1 MQDFGYSRFIR
12 EQIDNF
18 DHNTPIVNNN
28 IAAETARKFSI
39 ESRYAQRIVNQNM
52 KRLADQD
59 VITHFAKGVYY
70 KPVMTPFGK
79 SVLNKQEY
87 YYKALTCPKDE
98 HIGYEG
104 SPSVLNTVGLTTVMT
119 VKKNIVTNL
128 YRKVIPDNINIII
141 EKPRTTINEQN
152 YRYLQLADI
161 IISLKRYPVDAD
173 KPKKVIDRFVLR
185 FDIDVLKLIAYA
197 KKYYAESEAGVIIDY
212 LLEGIVV

>member
-1 MQDFGYSRFIR
+1 
-12 EQIDNF
+12 
-18 DHNTPIVNNN
+18 
-28 IAAETARKFSI
+28 
-39 ESRYAQRIVNQNM
+39 
-52 KRLADQD
+52 
-59 VITHFAKGVYY
+59 
-70 KPVMTPFGK
+70 
-79 SVLNKQEY
+79 
-87 YYKALTCPKDE
+87 
-98 HIGYEG
+98 
-104 SPSVLNTVGLTTVMT
+104 MT